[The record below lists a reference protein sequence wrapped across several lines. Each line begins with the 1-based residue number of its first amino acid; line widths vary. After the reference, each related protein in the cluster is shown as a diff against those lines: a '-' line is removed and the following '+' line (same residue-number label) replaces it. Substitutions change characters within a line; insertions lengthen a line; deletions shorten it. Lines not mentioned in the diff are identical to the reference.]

1 MALGI
6 DIGAAATLRH
16 HAEGTLAPNGRPA
29 EEFDLLKGH
38 FLASLNHELRTP
50 LSGVLGMAD
59 LLSETRLDIDQRE
72 YLEAIRDC
80 ASQLLEALNTLLDFS
95 ALSAGNSR
103 PQDAEFA
110 LPQLLS
116 SVAAEAERRAAPK
129 GLEVMHDFSAALP
142 ETVIGDER
150 YLRQILQHLLRNAIK
165 FTNHGQIKLSARLE
179 RTEGA
184 TRLVLSVADTGIGI
198 PTEKL
203 RVIFQSFRQLDAGL
217 ARSYSGL
224 GLGLA
229 LSDKL
234 ARLMGGEINVTSE
247 MGVGSVFTVRV
258 PLGIPATVIF
268 HPFEEQGPHKPR
280 ILVVEDNRI
289 AQQVVGH
296 VLHRAG
302 CEVTFASSGEEGIER
317 AAAEPVDLIFMDLQM
332 PGMDGFAAARAIQQ
346 LPARRHTPIVA
357 LTANYSDEHRA
368 MCAQIGMQGFL
379 SKPIQRD
386 EVLKT
391 LRAHN
396 LLPADTAEPAAIAAH

>member
-6 DIGAAATLRH
+6 DIGAATTLDNPGEAALATH
-16 HAEGTLAPNGRPA
+16 GPPV

-59 LLSETRLDIDQRE
+59 LLAETSLDVDQQE

-95 ALSAGNSR
+95 ALSAGHSR

-110 LPQLLS
+110 LPQLLL
-116 SVAAEAERRAAPK
+116 SVAADAERRAAPK
-129 GLEVMHDFSAALP
+129 RLEVVQDISAALP

-150 YLRQILQHLLRNAIK
+150 YLRQILQHLLRNALK
-165 FTNHGQIKLSARLE
+165 FTNHGRITLTGRLE
-179 RTEGA
+179 RAEGLN
-184 TRLVLSVADTGIGI
+184 RVVVSVADTGIGI
-198 PTEKL
+198 PPEKL
-203 RVIFQSFRQLDAGL
+203 RLIFQSFRQLDAGL

-234 ARLMGGEINVTSE
+234 VRLMGGDIGVTSE
-247 MGVGSVFTVRV
+247 VGVGSVFTIRV
-258 PLGIPATVIF
+258 PLGIPAIAMLPQVQATRL
-268 HPFEEQGPHKPR
+268 HQPR

-289 AQQVVGH
+289 AQQVAAH
-296 VLHRAG
+296 VLGRAG
-302 CEVTFASSGEEGIER
+302 CDVTFASSGEEGVQR
-317 AAAEPVDLIFMDLQM
+317 AAAGPVDLIFMDLQM
-332 PGMDGFAAARAIQQ
+332 PGMDGFAAARAIRQ

-357 LTANYSDEHRA
+357 LTANNADEHRA
-368 MCAQIGMQGFL
+368 QCAQAGMQGFL

-386 EVLKT
+386 EILET
-391 LRAHN
+391 LRQHS
-396 LLPADTAEPAAIAAH
+396 LIPAAPLENHANGAH

>member
-6 DIGAAATLRH
+6 DIGAAAALRNP
-16 HAEGTLAPNGRPA
+16 AEASLAPPARPA

-59 LLSETRLDIDQRE
+59 LLGETRLDIDQRE

-103 PQDAEFA
+103 TQDAEFA
-110 LPQLLS
+110 LPQLLLS
-116 SVAAEAERRAAPK
+116 IAEEAERRAAPK
-129 GLEVMHDFSAALP
+129 GLEVLHDFSAALP

-165 FTNHGQIKLSARLE
+165 FTNHGQIKISARLE
-179 RTEGA
+179 RMDGS

-198 PTEKL
+198 PAEKL

-234 ARLMGGEINVTSE
+234 ARLMGGEISVSSE
-247 MGVGSVFTVRV
+247 MGAGSVFTVRV
-258 PLGIPATVIF
+258 PLGIPSLSSLP
-268 HPFEEQGPHKPR
+268 HPQDQGPHKPR

-296 VLHRAG
+296 VLQRAG
-302 CEVTFASSGEEGIER
+302 CDVLFASSGEEGIER

-332 PGMDGFAAARAIQQ
+332 PGMDGFAAAKAIQQ
-346 LPARRHTPIVA
+346 LPPRRHTPIIA

-368 MCAQIGMQGFL
+368 ICAQIGMQGFL
-379 SKPIQRD
+379 SKPVQRD
-386 EVLKT
+386 EILKT
-391 LRAHN
+391 LRDHS
-396 LLPADTAEPAAIAAH
+396 LLPPAAETATTGAH